1 MHQNVELRII
11 LEVTSIKIL
20 ILFFKKELCFSTKK
34 QPQKCVSKI
43 SPEAK
48 AAAEASATFSLSP
61 LLIHTDIATLKKA
74 VALCLTNKRDAR
86 EKGDKEYFHS
96 SRKYRE
102 ISWDDDDEKFMYYIR
117 LHM

>member
-1 MHQNVELRII
+1 M
-11 LEVTSIKIL
+11 
-20 ILFFKKELCFSTKK
+20 C
-34 QPQKCVSKI
+34 QKLAAKI

-48 AAAEASATFSLSP
+48 AATAEPTATFSLSP

-102 ISWDDDDEKFMYYIR
+102 IS
-117 LHM
+117 